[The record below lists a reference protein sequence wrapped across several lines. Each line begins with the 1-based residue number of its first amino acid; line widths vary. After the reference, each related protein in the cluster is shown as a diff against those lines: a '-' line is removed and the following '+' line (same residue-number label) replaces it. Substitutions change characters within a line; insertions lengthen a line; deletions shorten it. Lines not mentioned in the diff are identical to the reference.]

1 MGNRF
6 TERKKQKLLLHLMIV
21 FWQSDLSPG
30 GPSVHLLAPKS
41 VVPSKDLFKAERAFP
56 IRTILVI
63 GNLAG
68 LFTVF

>member
-1 MGNRF
+1 MGYRF
-6 TERKKQKLLLHLMIV
+6 TERKKQKLLPHLMIV
-21 FWQSDLSPG
+21 FWQRDISFG
-30 GPSVHLLAPKS
+30 GPSVHLLVPKS

-56 IRTILVI
+56 IRAILVI